1 MDCSL
6 PGASV
11 HRISQARI
19 LEWVAISYS
28 RGIFLTQGSNLIVLH
43 LLLWQ
48 ANSLPLHHLG
58 SPVGRDIIKS
68 GVWLATQKASKK
80 TGWWK
85 GRFALFWLAWQGW
98 GRGMWSKGTCP
109 VPTTD
114 NQWARPFIG
123 CGRGQ
128 HAETAC
134 IDCFTNSY
142 VSVPGSAGSHFLR
155 PVLRIVAAC
164 VLATAWSSGII
175 DSGGSESIRQLTGYD
190 SGCYL

>member
-1 MDCSL
+1 MKQISVLILYPATLPNSLMSSSSILAASLRFSLCSSMSSANSDSFTSSFPIWIPFISFSSL
-6 PGASV
+6 IAVARTSKTMLNKSGSSGHPCLVPDLRGSV
-11 HRISQARI
+11 HACLVVSDFLQPWGPPGSSVHGIFLVRT

-85 GRFALFWLAWQGW
+85 GRFALF
-98 GRGMWSKGTCP
+98 
-109 VPTTD
+109 
-114 NQWARPFIG
+114 
-123 CGRGQ
+123 
-128 HAETAC
+128 
-134 IDCFTNSY
+134 
-142 VSVPGSAGSHFLR
+142 
-155 PVLRIVAAC
+155 
-164 VLATAWSSGII
+164 
-175 DSGGSESIRQLTGYD
+175 
-190 SGCYL
+190 